1 MEGIVR
7 QIWRD
12 NPSADIVFF
21 YTLSKPMAQFY
32 DRGEKPPTVT
42 WHERLA
48 AAYGIPSL
56 NLGETLWQQVHDGK
70 AKWEALLPDNVHPS
84 DQGHAIYAQQIRA
97 FLQEHRTDK
106 AKWARKRLPAPV
118 SKDPFESARMIDP
131 SGIAAQGW
139 TRDDPTIRFPHSIS
153 ADAPGTELKF
163 PFRGTVMGLYWLVAP
178 DSGDI
183 EWSIDGSAVKRA
195 SSWDRYALRLSRA
208 HYTILDD
215 ALPDR
220 DHVLTFRILPEKNA
234 ESKGTWIRIGAL
246 LVN

>member
-1 MEGIVR
+1 MGFALVV
-7 QIWRD
+7 D
-12 NPSADIVFF
+12 SNDSAIAAG
-21 YTLSKPMAQFY
+21 YTQLDLLGMFSYGYLVKY
-32 DRGEKPPTVT
+32 DSSG
-42 WHERLA
+42 
-48 AAYGIPSL
+48 
-56 NLGETLWQQVHDGK
+56 NLLWQQVHDGK

-163 PFRGTVMGLYWLVAP
+163 PFRGTVMGLYWLV
-178 DSGDI
+178 GVV
-183 EWSIDGSAVKRA
+183 GFAVGQWLGNLVGLA
-195 SSWDRYALRLSRA
+195 LFNIGPVNLVEGTVVSWVSLFAIHAWRR
-208 HYTILDD
+208 
-215 ALPDR
+215 
-220 DHVLTFRILPEKNA
+220 
-234 ESKGTWIRIGAL
+234 
-246 LVN
+246 